1 MATATLREGVDVY
14 GSDGKKLGKV
24 SHLFSAAP
32 EPGPADTTTGPSA
45 EQAVVTGA
53 NADEAVEVSEMPATF
68 NVTRVSASSGRFD
81 SGGVPPVPGGTP
93 ERDAAAGVEGG
104 GVVLGPSDTKYFE
117 VQHGGLLGIGAES
130 LYVPFSAVNVVGADG
145 AVTLKCT
152 ADEAASLYTE
162 RPASLD

>member
-1 MATATLREGVDVY
+1 MATTTLREGVEVY
-14 GSDGKKLGKV
+14 GSDGKKIGKV
-24 SHLFSAAP
+24 GHLFSAAA
-32 EPGPADTTTGPSA
+32 EPAADDATAGPSA

-53 NADEAVEVSEMPATF
+53 NADEAVEVSEMPATY
-68 NVTRVSASSGRFD
+68 NVTRVTASSGRFD
-81 SGGVPPVPGGTP
+81 SGGVPPVTGGTP

-117 VQHGGLLGIGAES
+117 VHHGGLLGIGGES
-130 LYVPFSAVNVVGADG
+130 LYVPFSAVNVVDADG

-162 RPASLD
+162 RPVALD